1 MIKIP
6 TIVKTADGWTFNLE
20 LDSFSEASLEDKLVY
35 VAADSTTIDFEQAI
49 RSVIFPD
56 DNSMLPYLTVLR
68 VESPETLQSYLPVS
82 WFKFREFIDLLPEN
96 KPVNI
101 NEVINCYLSGIK
113 GFWSAY
119 PQWLTFLKQELKG
132 GEPYPLELGAMVKNI
147 IEDPRLHNC
156 KYCSEEDKLQQQTQ
170 TILNYLYS

>member
-20 LDSFSEASLEDKLVY
+20 LDSFSGASSEDKLVY
-35 VAADSTTIDFEQAI
+35 IAADSTTIDF
-49 RSVIFPD
+49 VVFPD
-56 DNSMLPYLTVLR
+56 DNSTLPYLTVLR
-68 VESPETLQSYLPVS
+68 VESPETIQSYLSIS
-82 WFKFREFIDLLPEN
+82 WFQFQEFIDLLPVN

-101 NEVINCYLSGIK
+101 NEIINCYLSGIK

-132 GEPYPLELGAMVKNI
+132 GESYPLELGAMVKNI
-147 IEDPRLHNC
+147 LEDPRLHNC